1 MATLKGSDGIVKA
14 GSAGS
19 EAVVGEIRSFS
30 IEQTADTI
38 EDTKMGDAARTYK
51 PSLTSFTASIDAM
64 FDDGDATQT
73 AMSIGSE
80 LSFLFQPE
88 GDTAGDYQLSGS
100 GIVTG
105 ISRSQSFD
113 GLVEISFS
121 VQGTGALT
129 VGTAA

>member
-1 MATLKGSDGIVKA
+1 MATFKGSDGIVKA
-14 GSAGS
+14 GASGS
-19 EAVVGEIRSFS
+19 ENAIGEIRSFS

-38 EDTKMGDAARTYK
+38 EDTKMGDSSRTYK
-51 PSLTSFTASIDAM
+51 ASLTSFTASIEAM
-64 FDDGDATQT
+64 FDDGDTAQT

-88 GDTAGDYQLSGS
+88 GSDTGDYQLSGT

-105 ISRSQSFD
+105 ISRSQAFD
-113 GLVEISFS
+113 DLVMISFT

-129 VGTAA
+129 PGTA